1 MTSEEIK
8 QAMRDFTPIEYDG
21 IVYKRISAYIYRCEK
36 DRHSE
41 KYRFVLQVELEDKCG
56 HSVTIAPAGR
66 IKIADGKI

>member
-21 IVYKRISAYIYRCEK
+21 IVYSRISAYIYRCEK
-36 DRHSE
+36 DRHTG

-56 HSVTIAPAGR
+56 HSVTIAPADR
-66 IKIADGKI
+66 IKIADGKP

>member
-21 IVYKRISAYIYRCEK
+21 IVYSRISAYIYRCEK
-36 DRHSE
+36 DRHSN

-66 IKIADGKI
+66 IKIAE